1 MKRNPL
7 CIVLLLA
14 ILAAN
19 ATAQSIPSPEE
30 FFGFKMGADG
40 ELVQWDKVVEYFNL
54 LANRSDRIIVQNLG
68 ESTEGNPFILAII
81 SSSDNLKNLEKYREI
96 SKKLADPRGLS
107 DREIQDLIKNGKF
120 VGAVSNSIHASE
132 VGGIN
137 GSSEQA
143 YEMVTSNDPSNKLI
157 LDNVIYLM
165 IPSFNPD
172 GAKMIADWF
181 YKYKGTQYNNTRLP
195 YLYHLYTGHDN
206 NRDAYMLTQVESQH
220 FAKAIYRDWMPQAY
234 IDHHH
239 MGSMGARFYIPP
251 YLDPIHTN
259 VSPLLYREHQL
270 YGAHMAVALENAGK
284 SGFESGAP
292 YTAWWQAAFCMAGNF
307 HNITSMLTES
317 ASVNWADSI
326 YILPDQLMGTR
337 GRPEYKA
344 QMTMPRLWPGGWWQF
359 REIVEQQMIS
369 AKAMLEV
376 GARYRETLLGNMV
389 LKAQENIKLGQNEP
403 PYAFIIPKD
412 QHDFLTAVKL
422 VKIFQMNGVEV
433 HHLDKAYKYGSYLF
447 APGSY
452 VISMAQPK
460 RVFVKSFLEQINYP
474 DNTWTRSHDDNFP
487 VRPYDLAG
495 YALNEHMGVDAF
507 PIMEPLRNIAMSV
520 AKSFVS
526 PPKGTVTGDGDGYIL
541 DHSSN
546 DSIKAINRLLA
557 KGYDVSWIKEGFTYE
572 NMVYAS
578 GTILVKGGGS
588 LKSDLQAMADELGLS
603 FHGAPSRV
611 SGGTIALKAPR
622 LGMYKRYGGGNMDEG
637 WTNWLLQDFE
647 FTFTSIFNKDMKASS
662 VAQNYDVIIIP
673 DDSVNAII
681 EGRQRRRGGREQGD
695 EDVPE
700 EYRGGIG
707 DEGVKN
713 LKTFV
718 KNGGTLITFNG
729 SYEFAKNLF
738 KLPIENTLEGVSTKE
753 FWCPGST
760 LNIAVDNT
768 HPIAYGMQQNTTAL
782 FRQSPSLLVSAIE
795 GGANVAVPARYHE
808 QDLLQS
814 GWLLGEKHLSNRPV
828 VIEFQVEKGKVI
840 ILATPAQFRAQMHGT
855 FKFLFN
861 SIFYGAADGTALWR
875 RK

>member
-1 MKRNPL
+1 MRRNPL
-7 CIVLLLA
+7 SIVLLLVLSV
-14 ILAAN
+14 ILTAN

-30 FFGFKMGADG
+30 FFGFRMGADG

-54 LANRSDRIIVQNLG
+54 LADRSDRIIVQNLG

-81 SSSDNLKNLEKYREI
+81 SSPDNLKNLEKYRKI

-120 VGAVSNSIHASE
+120 VGLVSSSIHASE

-143 YEMVTSNDPSNKLI
+143 YEIVTSNDPTNTLI

-181 YKYKGTQYNNTRLP
+181 YKYKGTKYNNTRLP

-220 FAKAIYRDWMPQAY
+220 FAKVVYRDWMPQAY
-234 IDHHH
+234 VDHHH
-239 MGSMGARFYIPP
+239 MGSSGARFYIPP

-317 ASVNWADSI
+317 ASANWADPI
-326 YILPDQLMGTR
+326 YILPDQLGGTR
-337 GRPEYKA
+337 GRPEYKP
-344 QMTMPRLWPGGWWQF
+344 QMTMPRLWPGGWWRF
-359 REIVEQQMIS
+359 REIVEQQII
-369 AKAMLEV
+369 AATAMLEV

-389 LKAQENIKLGQNEP
+389 LKAQENIKLGQTEP

-433 HHLDKAYKYGSYLF
+433 HHLDKAYKYGSYIF

-452 VISMAQPK
+452 VISTAQPK

-474 DNTWTRSHDDNFP
+474 DNTWTRSHKDNSP
-487 VRPYDLAG
+487 IRPYDLSA
-495 YALNEHMGVDAF
+495 YALNEHMGVDAI
-507 PIMEPLRNIAMSV
+507 PILEPLQNISMSV
-520 AKSFVS
+520 AKPFVS
-526 PPKGTVTGDGDGYIL
+526 PPKGTIGGGGNGYIL
-541 DHSSN
+541 DHRSN
-546 DSIKAINRLLA
+546 DSIKAMNRLLA
-557 KGYDVSWIKEGFTYE
+557 KGYDVSWIKEGFTHE
-572 NMVYAS
+572 NMVYAP
-578 GTILVKGGGS
+578 GAILVKGGGS
-588 LKSDLQAMADELGLS
+588 LRSDLQSLADELGLN
-603 FHGAPSRV
+603 FQGAPSRI
-611 SGGTIALKAPR
+611 SGGTIALKTPR
-622 LGMYKRYGGGNMDEG
+622 LGMYKRYAGGNQDEG
-637 WTNWLLQDFE
+637 WTNWLLQDFD
-647 FTFTSIFNKDMKASS
+647 FTFTSLFNKDMKAPS

-673 DDSVNAII
+673 DDSVDAII
-681 EGRQRRRGGREQGD
+681 EGRGRRRGGGQQSD
-695 EDVPE
+695 EDIPE

-707 DEGVKN
+707 DKGVEN

-729 SYEFAKNLF
+729 SFEFAQNLF
-738 KLPIENTLEGVSTKE
+738 ALPLSDTLEGVPSKE

-760 LNIAVDNT
+760 LNITVDNS
-768 HPIAYGMQQNTTAL
+768 HPIAYGMPQNTTTL
-782 FRQSPSLLVSAIE
+782 FRSSPSLRVSAIE
-795 GGANVAVPARYHE
+795 SGANVTVPARYNE
-808 QDLLQS
+808 QNLLQS
-814 GWLLGEKHLSNRPV
+814 GWLIGEKHLSNRPV

-861 SIFYGAADGTALWR
+861 SIFYGAADGTAR
-875 RK
+875 

>member
-1 MKRNPL
+1 MKRNL
-7 CIVLLLA
+7 LSIVLL
-14 ILAAN
+14 IVFFAAN

-30 FFGFKMGADG
+30 FFGFKMGTDG

-54 LANRSDRIIVQNLG
+54 LADRSERIIVQNLG

-81 SSSDNLKNLEKYREI
+81 SSPDNLRNLEKYRQI

-107 DREIQDLIKNGKF
+107 DQEIQDLIKNGKF
-120 VGAVSNSIHASE
+120 VGVVSSSIHASE

-137 GSSEQA
+137 GSPEQA
-143 YEMVTSNDPSNKLI
+143 YEMVTSNDPTNKLI

-181 YKYKGTQYNNTRLP
+181 YTYKGTKYNHTRLP

-206 NRDAYMLTQVESQH
+206 NRDAYMLTQVESRH
-220 FAKAIYRDWMPQAY
+220 FAKVVYRDWMPQAY

-239 MGSMGARFYIPP
+239 MGSSGARFYIPP

-284 SGFESGAP
+284 SGIETGAP

-317 ASVNWADSI
+317 ASANWADPI
-326 YILPDQLMGTR
+326 YILPDQLRGTR

-344 QMTMPRLWPGGWWQF
+344 QMTMPRLWPGGWWRF

-376 GARYRETLLGNMV
+376 GARYRETLLGNMA
-389 LKAQENIKLGQNEP
+389 LKAQENIKLGKTEP

-433 HHLDKAYKYGSYLF
+433 HRLDKAYKYGSYIF
-447 APGSY
+447 SPGSY
-452 VISMAQPK
+452 VISTAQPK

-474 DNTWTRSHDDNFP
+474 DNTWTRSHGDNSP
-487 VRPYDLAG
+487 VRPYDLAA
-495 YALNEHMGVDAF
+495 YALNEHMGVDAL
-507 PIMEPLRNIAMSV
+507 PIMEPLRNISMSI
-520 AKSFVS
+520 AEPFVS
-526 PPKGTVTGDGDGYIL
+526 PPAGTVAGSGDGYIL

-546 DSIKAINRLLA
+546 DSIKAMNRLLA
-557 KGYDVSWIKEGFTYE
+557 KGYDVSWIKKGFTHE
-572 NMVYAS
+572 NITYAP
-578 GTILVKGGGS
+578 GAIFIKGGAS
-588 LKSDLQAMADELGLS
+588 LKADLQALAEKLGLC
-603 FHGAPSRV
+603 FRKAPAQLN
-611 SGGTIALKAPR
+611 GGTIALKKPR
-622 LGMYKRYGGGNMDEG
+622 LGMYKRYAGGNMDEG
-637 WTNWLLQDFE
+637 WTNWLLQDFD
-647 FTFTSIFNKDMKASS
+647 FKFTSLFNKDMKASGL
-662 VAQNYDVIIIP
+662 ARNYDVIIIP
-673 DDSVNAII
+673 DDSVAAIV
-681 EGRQRRRGGREQGD
+681 EGRQRRYGGGGAQSD
-695 EDVPE
+695 EDIPE
-700 EYRGGIG
+700 KYRGGIG
-707 DEGVKN
+707 DKGVAN

-718 KNGGTLITFNG
+718 NNGGTLITFNG
-729 SYEFAKNLF
+729 AYAFAREHF
-738 KLPIENTLEGVSTKE
+738 DLPLRNTLEGVPTKQ

-760 LNIAVDNT
+760 LNIAVDNS
-768 HPIAYGMQQNTTAL
+768 HPIAYGMPKNTTTL
-782 FRQSPSLLVSAIE
+782 FRQSPSLLVSAI
-795 GGANVAVPARYHE
+795 GGEANVAVPARYHE
-808 QDLLQS
+808 QNLLQS
-814 GWLLGEKHLSNRPV
+814 GWLIGEKLLSNRPV

-840 ILATPAQFRAQMHGT
+840 ILAAPLQFRAQMHGT

-861 SIFYGAADGTALWR
+861 SIFYGAAD
-875 RK
+875 

>member
-1 MKRNPL
+1 MKRIRL
-7 CIVLLLA
+7 FIVVLIAITA

-19 ATAQSIPSPEE
+19 AAAQSIPSPEE
-30 FFGFKMGADG
+30 FYGFRMGADG

-54 LANRSDRIIVQNLG
+54 LADRSDRIIVQNLG

-81 SSSDNLKNLEKYREI
+81 SSPDNLKNLEKYREI

-120 VGAVSNSIHASE
+120 VGVVSNSIHASE

-143 YEMVTSNDPSNKLI
+143 YEMVTSSDPTNTMI

-181 YKYKGTQYNNTRLP
+181 YQYKGTPYNNTRLP

-206 NRDAYMLTQVESQH
+206 NRDAYMLTQVESQY
-220 FAKAIYRDWMPQAY
+220 FAKVVFRDWMPQAY

-239 MGSMGARFYIPP
+239 MGSNSARFYIPP

-270 YGAHMAVALENAGK
+270 YGAHIAVALENAGK

-292 YTAWWQAAFCMAGNF
+292 YTAWWQAAFCMVGNF

-317 ASVNWADSI
+317 ASVNWADPI
-326 YILPDQLMGTR
+326 YILPDQLGGTR

-344 QMTMPRLWPGGWWQF
+344 QMTMPRLWPGGWWHF
-359 REIVEQQMIS
+359 REIVEQQMVA

-389 LKAQENIKLGQNEP
+389 RKAQENIKLGQNEP
-403 PYAFIIPKD
+403 PYAFIIPRD

-433 HHLDKAYKYGSYLF
+433 HHLDKAYKYGSYIF

-452 VISMAQPK
+452 VVSTAQPK

-474 DNTWTRSHDDNFP
+474 DNTWTRSHEDNSP
-487 VRPYDLAG
+487 IRPYDMAA
-495 YALNEHMGVDAF
+495 YALNEHMGVDAI
-507 PIMEPLRNIAMSV
+507 PIMEPLQNISVSV
-520 AKSFVS
+520 AKPFVS
-526 PPKGTVTGDGDGYIL
+526 PPKGTVEGSGNGYIL
-541 DHSSN
+541 DHRSN
-546 DSIKAINRLLA
+546 DSIKAMNRLLA
-557 KGYDVSWIKEGFTYE
+557 KGYDVSWIKEGFTHE
-572 NMVYAS
+572 NRVYTPGA
-578 GTILVKGGGS
+578 ILVKGGGS
-588 LKSDLQAMADELGLS
+588 LNSDLQALADELGLS
-603 FHGAPSRV
+603 FQGAPSGMT
-611 SGGTIALKAPR
+611 GGTIALKTPR
-622 LGMYKRYGGGNMDEG
+622 LGMYKRFAGGNADEG
-637 WTNWLLQDFE
+637 WTNWLLQDFD
-647 FTFTSIFNKDMKASS
+647 FTFTSLFNKDMKAPSL
-662 VAQNYDVIIIP
+662 AKNYDVIIFP
-673 DDSVNAII
+673 DDSVSTII
-681 EGRQRRRGGREQGD
+681 EGRGGRGGGQQSD
-695 EDVPE
+695 ADIPE

-707 DEGVKN
+707 EAGVEN

-729 SYEFAKNLF
+729 SYEF
-738 KLPIENTLEGVSTKE
+738 
-753 FWCPGST
+753 
-760 LNIAVDNT
+760 
-768 HPIAYGMQQNTTAL
+768 
-782 FRQSPSLLVSAIE
+782 
-795 GGANVAVPARYHE
+795 
-808 QDLLQS
+808 
-814 GWLLGEKHLSNRPV
+814 
-828 VIEFQVEKGKVI
+828 
-840 ILATPAQFRAQMHGT
+840 
-855 FKFLFN
+855 
-861 SIFYGAADGTALWR
+861 
-875 RK
+875 